1 MCGDLPICPCANH
14 QCCTGYQDSRYDH
27 GGLVSSTTWLYRISV
42 PISGGSKVPQMRIG
56 YARVSANHQNL
67 DRQLATL
74 KAAGCK
80 RIFKEKESAVRA

>member
-1 MCGDLPICPCANH
+1 M
-14 QCCTGYQDSRYDH
+14 
-27 GGLVSSTTWLYRISV
+27 
-42 PISGGSKVPQMRIG
+42 PQMRIG

-80 RIFKEKESAVRA
+80 RILKEKESGREGVKRPSTRSDQAMFSFSQNGTGPRGQCSMAFALLSGSQRAGPR